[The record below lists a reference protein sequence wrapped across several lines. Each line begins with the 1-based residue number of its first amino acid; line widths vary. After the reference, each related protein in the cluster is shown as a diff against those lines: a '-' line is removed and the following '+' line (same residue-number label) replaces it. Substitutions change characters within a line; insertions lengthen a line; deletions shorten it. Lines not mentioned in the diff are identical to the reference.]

1 MEQRMDKEVRVDD
14 WPTKRQGLLTMGK
27 WRMWHR
33 SMLVV

>member
-1 MEQRMDKEVRVDD
+1 MEQRMDKEVRVEDG
-14 WPTKRQGLLTMGK
+14 PTERRQLLTMGK